1 MSSLKLCG
9 GAKSLKLSHQ
19 LCNGELSLTEEEK
32 RTLVSE
38 GIPYSIFWYFGIS
51 SYSYSVFSIKGIVYP
66 NILLNLTNILSNT
79 MVFTV

>member
-1 MSSLKLCG
+1 MSSVKLCG

-38 GIPYSIFWYFGIS
+38 GIPYSIFGTL
-51 SYSYSVFSIKGIVYP
+51 VFLAIPTLFLVSVYP
-66 NILLNLTNILSNT
+66 NILLFCLI
-79 MVFTV
+79 